1 MSRLPTMQQV
11 DPATIILFVYL
22 VAGGLLVVLGLPLYF
37 GKVPPNRLYGFRT
50 RTTLANPQK
59 WLAVNRVAGGWMVL
73 VGTAVAGIAT
83 WVARLGFSVQKAA
96 LIDLAVFALGIA
108 LMLVHS
114 TLVLW
119 RK

>member
-1 MSRLPTMQQV
+1 MQPI
-11 DPATIILFVYL
+11 DPSTIILFVYL
-22 VAGGLLVVLGLPLYF
+22 LAGGLLVVLGLPLYF

-50 RTTLANPQK
+50 RSTLEDPQK
-59 WLAVNRVAGGWMVL
+59 WRAVNRVCGGWMVL
-73 VGTAVAGIAT
+73 AGTAVAGIAT
-83 WVARLGFSVQKAA
+83 WVARLGYGVQKTA
-96 LIDLAVFALGIA
+96 LIDISVFVVGIV